1 MRLRFSSLAAMAALF
16 AMAACS
22 SHGRPARPR
31 PVFSLNGEILT
42 AGGKDAP
49 DCPTALGGWWDR
61 IAAAHGGV
69 FTREALI
76 QDANTQF
83 DAMDLD
89 HDGFITPSELSD
101 YRAALDEDSGINE
114 PIPAGTQVP
123 SADNSQVRRQRRG
136 GGGSSGGP
144 GGGGDVPVQPRV
156 RANQIP
162 ADVVDPVMS
171 ADKSLSFK
179 VSRED
184 FIAQANEI
192 FTELDKDHDGKLSKQ
207 ELADSCPAR

>member
-1 MRLRFSSLAAMAALF
+1 MRFGSASIAAMAALF

-22 SHGRPARPR
+22 SHDGRAARAR
-31 PVFSLNGEILT
+31 PVFSPNGEILT

-49 DCPTALGGWWDR
+49 KCPEALGAWWDR
-61 IAAAHGGV
+61 ITAAHGGV
-69 FTREALI
+69 FTRETLVA
-76 QDANTQF
+76 DANAQF

-89 HDGFITPSELSD
+89 HDGFITPSELSE
-101 YRAALDEDSGINE
+101 YRAALDDEDSDRMDV
-114 PIPAGTQVP
+114 IPPSQP
-123 SADNSQVRRQRRG
+123 SADTQMHRRHT
-136 GGGSSGGP
+136 
-144 GGGGDVPVQPRV
+144 GDSYVQPKI
-156 RANQIP
+156 RAAQIP

-192 FTELDKDHDGKLSKQ
+192 FTDLDKDHDGKLSKD
-207 ELADSCPAR
+207 ELIASCPAR

>member
-1 MRLRFSSLAAMAALF
+1 MRPGFSSIAAMAALL

-22 SHGRPARPR
+22 SHERAARPR
-31 PVFSLNGEILT
+31 PVFSPNGEILS

-49 DCPTALGGWWDR
+49 ACPEAMGSWWDR
-61 IAAAHGGV
+61 MAAAHGGV
-69 FTREALI
+69 FTRETLVA
-76 QDANTQF
+76 DANAQF

-101 YRAALDEDSGINE
+101 YRAALDEGPGAE
-114 PIPAGTQVP
+114 TAMPPGEP
-123 SADNSQVRRQRRG
+123 SADTRMHQRHRG
-136 GGGSSGGP
+136 
-144 GGGGDVPVQPRV
+144 DTYVQPKI
-156 RANQIP
+156 RAAQIP

-184 FIAQANEI
+184 FIAQANED
-192 FTELDKDHDGKLSKQ
+192 FAELDKNHDGKLSKE
-207 ELADSCPAR
+207 ELVASCPAR

>member
-1 MRLRFSSLAAMAALF
+1 MRLRYASIAAMATLF

-22 SHGRPARPR
+22 SHGGRAARARPI
-31 PVFSLNGEILT
+31 FSPNGEILT

-49 DCPTALGGWWDR
+49 KCPEALGGWWDR

-69 FTREALI
+69 LTRETLVA
-76 QDANTQF
+76 DANSQF

-101 YRAALDEDSGINE
+101 YRAALDEEGSTGPDISMPSGE
-114 PIPAGTQVP
+114 P
-123 SADNSQVRRQRRG
+123 SADTQMHRQRRG
-136 GGGSSGGP
+136 
-144 GGGGDVPVQPRV
+144 DTYIQPKV
-156 RANQIP
+156 RAAQIP

-192 FTELDKDHDGKLSKQ
+192 FTELDKDHDGKLSKE
-207 ELADSCPAR
+207 ELAASCPERG

>member
-1 MRLRFSSLAAMAALF
+1 MRLGFPSIAVMAALF
-16 AMAACS
+16 AMTACS
-22 SHGRPARPR
+22 SHGGRAAHAR
-31 PVFSLNGEILT
+31 PVFSPNGEILS

-49 DCPTALGGWWDR
+49 KCPEALGGWWDR
-61 IAAAHGGV
+61 VTAAHGGDL
-69 FTREALI
+69 TRETLVA
-76 QDANTQF
+76 DANAQF

-101 YRAALDEDSGINE
+101 YRAALDEDSYDVVVPPGQ
-114 PIPAGTQVP
+114 PTPDTQMH
-123 SADNSQVRRQRRG
+123 QHHRG
-136 GGGSSGGP
+136 
-144 GGGGDVPVQPRV
+144 DTYIQPKV
-156 RANQIP
+156 RATQIP

-192 FTELDKDHDGKLSKQ
+192 FTDLDKDHDGKLSKD
-207 ELADSCPAR
+207 ELVASCPER

>member
-1 MRLRFSSLAAMAALF
+1 MRLRISSIAAMAALF

-22 SHGRPARPR
+22 SHGGRPPRPR
-31 PVFSLNGEILT
+31 PVFSPNGEILS

-49 DCPTALGGWWDR
+49 SCPEALGAWWDR
-61 IAAAHGGV
+61 MATSHGGV
-69 FTREALI
+69 FTREALVA
-76 QDANTQF
+76 DANAQF

-101 YRAALDEDSGINE
+101 YRSSLDDDGGMETTQPAAELGAD
-114 PIPAGTQVP
+114 TQMHP
-123 SADNSQVRRQRRG
+123 HRRG
-136 GGGSSGGP
+136 
-144 GGGGDVPVQPRV
+144 DNYVQPKV
-156 RANQIP
+156 RAAQIP

-184 FIAQANEI
+184 FIAQANEN
-192 FTELDKDHDGKLSKQ
+192 FTEFDKNHDGKLGRE
-207 ELADSCPAR
+207 ELTDTCQPR

>member
-1 MRLRFSSLAAMAALF
+1 MAALL

-22 SHGRPARPR
+22 SHGRPQRPR
-31 PVFSLNGEILT
+31 PVFSPNGEILSV
-42 AGGKDAP
+42 GGKDAP
-49 DCPTALGGWWDR
+49 ACPEALGAWWDR

-69 FTREALI
+69 FTKDALVA
-76 QDANTQF
+76 DANKQF

-101 YRAALDEDSGINE
+101 YRAAIDEEGTGTGMETTQPQGE
-114 PIPAGTQVP
+114 PGEDTKMHRRHQG
-123 SADNSQVRRQRRG
+123 DNY
-136 GGGSSGGP
+136 
-144 GGGGDVPVQPRV
+144 VQPKL
-156 RANQIP
+156 RAAQIP

-184 FIAQANEI
+184 FIAQANEN
-192 FTELDKDHDGKLSKQ
+192 FAEWDKDHDGKLSKD
-207 ELADSCPAR
+207 ELVATCPAR

>member
-1 MRLRFSSLAAMAALF
+1 MRLGTFSIAAMATLF

-22 SHGRPARPR
+22 SHDARAARAR
-31 PVFSLNGEILT
+31 PVFSPNGEILT

-49 DCPTALGGWWDR
+49 KCPEALGTWWDG
-61 IAAAHGGV
+61 IAAAHGGAL
-69 FTREALI
+69 TRETLVA
-76 QDANTQF
+76 DANSQF

-101 YRAALDEDSGINE
+101 YRAALDEDGG
-114 PIPAGTQVP
+114 AGPEISLPPQTP
-123 SADNSQVRRQRRG
+123 SADTQMHRQHRG
-136 GGGSSGGP
+136 
-144 GGGGDVPVQPRV
+144 DTYVQPKV
-156 RANQIP
+156 RAAQIP

-192 FTELDKDHDGKLSKQ
+192 FTDLDKNHDGKLSKE
-207 ELADSCPAR
+207 ELAASCPAR